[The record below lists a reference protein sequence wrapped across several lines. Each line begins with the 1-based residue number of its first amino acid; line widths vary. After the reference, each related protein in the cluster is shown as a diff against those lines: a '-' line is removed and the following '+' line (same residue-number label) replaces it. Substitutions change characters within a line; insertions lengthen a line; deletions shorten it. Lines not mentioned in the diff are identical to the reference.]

1 MEGLNTRNIEV
12 ILIVAVVALLGAY
25 SLCLAATTDKTET
38 DPYILQPEA
47 KEELIAFVNEARD
60 FVVEQGKD
68 KALGVFND
76 PKGEFVRGELYII
89 AYDFKGTRLA
99 QPYMPEAIGE
109 NALNVT
115 DLNGVTIVRNM
126 LNVARRGNGT
136 LYYVWAN
143 PIHNNKLETK
153 LSYVEKVDDT
163 WFLGAGTYLP
173 NTSVNFS
180 QSSRNDLISFVDS
193 AVKYAQE
200 SGKDKAL
207 KEFNNTN
214 GTFFK
219 GSLYVFGDDFKGNHL
234 VGVPNLIGTNIID
247 MKDRNGVEFVRD
259 MIDLAK
265 EGKGL
270 TYYIYADPTKNMTE
284 SLKLSYVKKVD
295 DTWWLGAGIYAPLDD

>member
-1 MEGLNTRNIEV
+1 MQPYKVCT
-12 ILIVAVVALLGAY
+12 ILFLLGVIISPGICAT
-25 SLCLAATTDKTET
+25 AA
-38 DPYILQPEA
+38 PGNSSA
-47 KEELIAFVNEARD
+47 KASISAASTGTSVADLIAFVDNA
-60 FVVEQGKD
+60 VAYAKANGKD
-68 KALGVFND
+68 KAIKEFND
-76 PKGEFVRGELYII
+76 NKSTKFIKGELYIF
-89 AYDFKGTRLA
+89 AYDFNGTRLA
-99 QPYMPEAIGE
+99 HPYQPEAIGE

-153 LSYVEKVDDT
+153 LSYVQKVDDSR
-163 WFLGAGTYLP
+163 FLGASTYLP
-173 NTSVNFS
+173 NTLVNFS
-180 QSSRNDLISFVDS
+180 QASRNDLISFVDS

-200 SGKDKAL
+200 NGKDKAL
-207 KEFNNTN
+207 KEFNDTN
-214 GTFFK
+214 GTFFR
-219 GSLYVFGDDFKGNHL
+219 GSLYVFGDDFNGNHL

-270 TYYIYADPTKNMTE
+270 TYYIYADQTKNMTE
-284 SLKLSYVKKVD
+284 RLKLSYVKKVD
-295 DTWWLGAGIYAPLDD
+295 DNLWIGAGLYAL